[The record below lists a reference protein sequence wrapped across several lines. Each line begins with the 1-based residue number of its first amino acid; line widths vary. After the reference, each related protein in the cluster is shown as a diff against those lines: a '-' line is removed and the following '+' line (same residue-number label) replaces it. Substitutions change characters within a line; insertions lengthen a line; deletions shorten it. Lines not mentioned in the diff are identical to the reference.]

1 MANKNFNKQVVPAR
15 TKLAIGGPATKK
27 EITHD
32 LSSGTKEMRGRKNE
46 RLKRFNDK
54 RSPSDMIS
62 IPVSEKKGRNTF
74 KASIKKVVKGG
85 KEHQNYMEKEKNNGM
100 EERMKKVGVNKTQKG
115 GRKRTKSMMDRTRA
129 KSLGLK

>member
-27 EITHD
+27 EITND
-32 LSSGTKEMRGRKNE
+32 LSSGTKEMRERKNE

-54 RSPSDMIS
+54 RSPSDMMIRPKPPK
-62 IPVSEKKGRNTF
+62 PVPLTPKQIKKLRDRMDKKRGDMMEKKRG
-74 KASIKKVVKGG
+74 KVV
-85 KEHQNYMEKEKNNGM
+85 
-100 EERMKKVGVNKTQKG
+100 VNKTQKG
-115 GRKRTKSMMDRTRA
+115 GRKRTKSMMDSTRA